1 MIEAIVVHRLLKWA
15 RWKLKADA
23 ALGYPK
29 QSPFMRLTP
38 SSTAYH
44 DPHIDS
50 DCFVTEDAYNLMPE
64 VYRLVIWLEF
74 IAGIPSE
81 DQRVRQ
87 YGKSRRTYYYDRTE
101 AYRLLGNLMD
111 ALIAEKRGVVA

>member
-50 DCFVTEDAYNLMPE
+50 DCFVTEDAYNLMPAA
-64 VYRLVIWLEF
+64 RL
-74 IAGIPSE
+74 
-81 DQRVRQ
+81 
-87 YGKSRRTYYYDRTE
+87 T
-101 AYRLLGNLMD
+101 M
-111 ALIAEKRGVVA
+111 